1 MFLFLY
7 CVLSSFIFV
16 FSNMYFVN
24 IVYNLGFLTQQ
35 FSVQRVQIYPIENMG
50 QSITMRGS
58 SKLVLDE
65 ADWSINDAWCA
76 H

>member
-50 QSITMRGS
+50 QSITMRDS

>member
-7 CVLSSFIFV
+7 CILSSFIFV

-50 QSITMRGS
+50 QTITMRGS

>member
-50 QSITMRGS
+50 QTITMRGS

>member
-35 FSVQRVQIYPIENMG
+35 FSVQRVQIYPIENMD
-50 QSITMRGS
+50 QTITMRGS

-65 ADWSINDAWCA
+65 ADRSINDAWCA

>member
-1 MFLFLY
+1 
-7 CVLSSFIFV
+7 
-16 FSNMYFVN
+16 MYFVN

>member
-1 MFLFLY
+1 MSFLHLSLY
-7 CVLSSFIFV
+7 VQIC
-16 FSNMYFVN
+16 FVN

-35 FSVQRVQIYPIENMG
+35 FSVQRFQIYPIENMG
-50 QSITMRGS
+50 QTITMRDR

>member
-1 MFLFLY
+1 
-7 CVLSSFIFV
+7 
-16 FSNMYFVN
+16 MYFVN

-35 FSVQRVQIYPIENMG
+35 FSVQRVQIYPIENTG
-50 QSITMRGS
+50 QTITILMRGS

-65 ADWSINDAWCA
+65 ADRSINDAWCA